1 MRQCKETLPNLL
13 SSGRPCILFV
23 ILTAFTVMEKFLS
36 DGKYPEAMKAPDN
49 KIRRKWDG
57 REKAVEGL
65 SETR

>member
-1 MRQCKETLPNLL
+1 M
-13 SSGRPCILFV
+13 FV

-49 KIRRKWDG
+49 KISRKWDG
-57 REKAVEGL
+57 REKAVEG